1 MDIITCVGKVQE
13 TEFVRSRSEP
23 GRNCKNNKKFAKNP
37 LYMGVFVCY
46 TTEVASHAH
55 LLRVQKY
62 TRSEIPADGALRCEA
77 GSPGKR
83 TGRKKLTKK
92 GEQT

>member
-23 GRNCKNNKKFAKNP
+23 GRNCKNNKKFAKN
-37 LYMGVFVCY
+37 LFTWRVFVCY

-62 TRSEIPADGALRCEA
+62 TRSEIPADGACGVRLGPQEKE
-77 GSPGKR
+77 PG
-83 TGRKKLTKK
+83 GRN
-92 GEQT
+92 